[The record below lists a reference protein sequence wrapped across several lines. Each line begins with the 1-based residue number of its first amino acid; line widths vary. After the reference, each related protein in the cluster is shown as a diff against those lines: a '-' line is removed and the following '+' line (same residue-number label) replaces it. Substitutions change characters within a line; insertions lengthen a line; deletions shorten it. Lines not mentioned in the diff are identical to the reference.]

1 MVHVSGARSRIQSSA
16 SLSHLRT
23 INAGVDESDV
33 LGAGFRVLRTA
44 WCVVRG
50 AWCVVR
56 TAYCGFGLGLAL
68 LSQIASTCPQQS
80 DRQASVAGSGATYTD
95 MCAVVKLASD

>member
-56 TAYCGFGLGLAL
+56 TAYCGCKKHAFPL
-68 LSQIASTCPQQS
+68 LVFDFIWLSASAHITTPNPH
-80 DRQASVAGSGATYTD
+80 AY
-95 MCAVVKLASD
+95 